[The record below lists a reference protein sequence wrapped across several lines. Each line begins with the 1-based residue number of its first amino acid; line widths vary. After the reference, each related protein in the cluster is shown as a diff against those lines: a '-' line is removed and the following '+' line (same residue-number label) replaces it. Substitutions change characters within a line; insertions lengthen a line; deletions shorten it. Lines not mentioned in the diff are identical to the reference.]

1 MVKETICLGS
11 EPNLNQYK
19 TFVDM
24 FQRVQNKLQ
33 LGSYSVLTRKLKDLF
48 KLMLIS
54 FDKIRFNFYTSLST
68 RYSFDFHS
76 FPFL

>member
-24 FQRVQNKLQ
+24 FQRVQNELQ
-33 LGSYSVLTRKLKDLF
+33 LGSDSKIERFVQVNV
-48 KLMLIS
+48 
-54 FDKIRFNFYTSLST
+54 DKF
-68 RYSFDFHS
+68 
-76 FPFL
+76 